1 MLQNKTKRERVGIG
15 GHEIGL
21 AIIVAERGGGEYPEG
36 FITFF
41 HLSCV
46 SLTVFL
52 NKKFNQT
59 NNWTAGASPLPTPL
73 REPT

>member
-21 AIIVAERGGGEYPEG
+21 AMIVAERGVGEYTEG
-36 FITFF
+36 FILFF

-46 SLTVFL
+46 SLTVLVF
-52 NKKFNQT
+52 
-59 NNWTAGASPLPTPL
+59 
-73 REPT
+73 